1 MEIGKGEKR
10 RSENILMRQIRGRI
24 LEGRILKELFPFFIL
39 HKKKVHKNPSP
50 LPIKEK
56 DEEGRYFLLLF
67 MWDAEWELLIFSI
80 NSSVW
85 EIVEGVTAFH
95 IERWGDKPKYAR
107 FFVAIFREVEVRV
120 WTDFEF
126 REKIVGKGIYFF
138 A

>member
-1 MEIGKGEKR
+1 
-10 RSENILMRQIRGRI
+10 
-24 LEGRILKELFPFFIL
+24 
-39 HKKKVHKNPSP
+39 
-50 LPIKEK
+50 
-56 DEEGRYFLLLF
+56 

-107 FFVAIFREVEVRV
+107 FFVAIFREVEVRG

-126 REKIVGKGIYFF
+126 GEKNSWQRNLFFLRETTLVEKKEFF
-138 A
+138 TFGSTS

>member
-1 MEIGKGEKR
+1 
-10 RSENILMRQIRGRI
+10 MRQIRGRI

-107 FFVAIFREVEVRV
+107 FFASLSPF
-120 WTDFEF
+120 F
-126 REKIVGKGIYFF
+126 GKWK
-138 A
+138 